1 MAGAGN
7 REFQRD
13 TCMLPPQ
20 EVVGDTERSS
30 TSLARTRAAHHPGT
44 LHESHGSPELAL
56 DLRIVLGRTQISLAE
71 AQRLEIGSVLLL
83 DRGVS
88 EPVDVLVNQ
97 NLVARGELF
106 ILDGRYCV
114 RINEKI
120 HHPTP
125 PSNRGRQDASDSQQV

>member
-30 TSLARTRAAHHPGT
+30 TSLSLTRAADHPGT
-44 LHESHGSPELAL
+44 IGELHGSPELAL

-71 AQRLEIGSVLLL
+71 ARRLEIGSILLL

-106 ILDGRYCV
+106 VLDGRYCV

-120 HHPTP
+120 HRPTP
-125 PSNRGRQDASDSQQV
+125 PSNRARQDAPDNQQV